1 MCCVTVLRRQH
12 QQQQLLG
19 VGDFGEMGSMEIVDY
34 IPVDSDELVP
44 SLQVSVLD
52 KVVRASIKVAK
63 L

>member
-1 MCCVTVLRRQH
+1 MYSVTVLRR

-44 SLQVSVLD
+44 SLQVSFLD
-52 KVVRASIKVAK
+52 KVVRASIKIAK